1 MHYTY
6 MLRCRD
12 KSLYTGYTNDLD
24 KRLKKH
30 LEGKASKFT
39 RTRLPVEIV
48 YYETFETKSEAMSR
62 EAKIKQLSK
71 VEKESLIRK

>member
-1 MHYTY
+1 